1 MCDCN
6 DNPVVLEGPQGISG
20 HFILCAYNNLTG
32 IGNTTSTVD
41 EDLLFECEVPANT
54 LVSSGDELEL
64 FLYLDYNDNDPVDLN
79 IKLSATELYTF
90 SISDTDPS
98 IRFIKIR
105 IARISAT
112 SQMWTI
118 EQDANT
124 IGSFYTLTME
134 NHSTAFNLGTAMT
147 FQVTADNAA
156 SGANQLIL
164 KKAVLY
170 KNIIQ

>member
-20 HFILCAYNNLTG
+20 HFILCAYNDLTG
-32 IGNTTSTVD
+32 VGNTDASDD
-41 EDLLFECEVPANT
+41 EDLLFECNIPANT
-54 LVSSGDELEL
+54 LASYGDELEL
-64 FLYLDYNDNDPVDLN
+64 FLYLDYNDNDTLDLN
-79 IKLSATELYTF
+79 IKLSDTELYTF
-90 SISDTDPS
+90 LISDSDPS

-124 IGSFYTLTME
+124 LSSFYTVTME
-134 NHSTAFNLGTAMT
+134 NYSTTFDLGTNMT
-147 FQVTADNAA
+147 FQITANNNAL
-156 SGANQLIL
+156 GANQLVL

>member
-6 DNPVVLEGPQGISG
+6 DTPAILEGPQGISG

-32 IGNTTSTVD
+32 VGNDSVVD
-41 EDLLFECEVPANT
+41 EDTLFTCNLEANT

-64 FLYLDYNDNDPVDLN
+64 FLFLEYTDNDIVNLN
-79 IKLSATELYTF
+79 IKLDATNVYQLAIQDSSPATL
-90 SISDTDPS
+90 
-98 IRFIKIR
+98 FIKIK

-112 SQMWTI
+112 SQLWTI
-118 EQDANT
+118 EEFRNNGVNSINT
-124 IGSFYTLTME
+124 MTTYTT
-134 NHSTAFNLGTAMT
+134 TFDLGTSTT
-147 FQVTADNAA
+147 FEVSAENLAL
-156 SGANQLIL
+156 GANQLVL